1 MKLSS
6 AILHDHFSRFFVCKI
21 TNNIININGTSLFR
35 LHSKSCKS
43 TQSFLAHSRAT
54 VGFIL
59 FKEINDRSAPVID
72 TGSVQNKRRAM
83 HTFGN
88 SNYSFMAFILFKSS
102 NGGKLE
108 GPKLTL

>member
-21 TNNIININGTSLFR
+21 TQINGTSYFR

-59 FKEINDRSAPVID
+59 FKELNDRSAPVTD
-72 TGSVQNKRRAM
+72 TGGVQNKRRAM

-88 SNYSFMAFILFKSS
+88 SNYSFMAFI
-102 NGGKLE
+102 
-108 GPKLTL
+108 